1 MDIFGIISQ
10 PLGFVMKWIYM
21 LFNNYFVTIFVFTF
35 LIRLLLFPLSL
46 KQQKGAMDRARL
58 APRLERLQKKYAND
72 RQKLAQK
79 QQELYERHGVS
90 MTGGC
95 LPMLLSMIVLFGV
108 IGVIYAP
115 LSTLSE
121 PTVSKEVITVTQYA
135 ISSLEPEVEEKNSN
149 TTYQEL
155 YLMLNCE
162 NEGAKEA
169 VISLLNDPT
178 PEALAKAYGVEVETI
193 TKNHEAYAETAPEKT
208 YAYDFK
214 TVKLNGRS
222 GEELY
227 TQIKT
232 MADQFKI
239 GENFSMLQT
248 PWNEHGFGGINLLWI
263 IPLISGATSFLVSFI
278 SMRFNKK
285 SMPKNQPGQGCTNNM
300 MMIYMPAISTFIA
313 FGVPGAVGLYWIFSN
328 VLSLVQTIILNKLY
342 DPGKARMEAEAEYLE
357 RRRKK
362 AEDKKRLAKAR
373 QREEAEARKAEQEL
387 ERQRE
392 ESREMNKRKKKGG
405 AVQKPAL
412 KPSMNE
418 TSETENGATD
428 AVETTQPV
436 ENAEDASEE

>member
-10 PLGFVMKWIYM
+10 PLGILMKWIYM
-21 LFNNYFVTIFVFTF
+21 LCNNYFVTIFLFTLVTR
-35 LIRLLLFPLSL
+35 LILFPLNL
-46 KQQKGAMDRARL
+46 KQQKSTMDRARL

-72 RQKLAQK
+72 RQKLGQK

-95 LPMLLSMIVLFGV
+95 LPMLLSMVVLLGV

-115 LSTLSE
+115 ISTLSE
-121 PTVSKEVITVTQYA
+121 PAVAKEVITVTQYA
-135 ISSLEPEVEEKNSN
+135 MDTMDGGEETQKNA
-149 TTYQEL
+149 YQEL

-162 NEGAKEA
+162 KDGVKDAVVTMLNE
-169 VISLLNDPT
+169 PT
-178 PEALAKAYGVEVETI
+178 DEALSKAYNVDLVTVQ
-193 TKNHEAYAETAPEKT
+193 KNREAYAATEPEKT

-214 TVKLNGRS
+214 TVKMNGRS
-222 GEELY
+222 GEEVYL
-227 TQIKT
+227 QIET

-248 PWNEHGFGGINLLWI
+248 PWNDKGFGGINLLWI

-285 SMPKNQPGQGCTNNM
+285 SMPQNQPGQGCTNNM
-300 MMIYMPAISTFIA
+300 MMIYMPAISLFIA
-313 FGVPGAVGLYWIFSN
+313 FSVPGAVGLYWIFSN
-328 VLSLVQTIILNKLY
+328 LLSLVQTVVLNKLY
-342 DPGKARMEAEAEYLE
+342 DPGKARAEAEAEYQE
-357 RRRKK
+357 RRRRKK
-362 AEDKKRLAKAR
+362 EDKERLAKAR
-373 QREEAEARKAEQEL
+373 QREEAEARKAEREL

-405 AVQKPAL
+405 SAAHKPAL
-412 KPSMNE
+412 KPSMNTHE
-418 TSETENGATD
+418 EEQSGATD
-428 AVETTQPV
+428 AVETTQPA